1 MRVLEAID
9 SVAWAMLPEWVE
21 RIRTIAAREHDPTP
35 EALEA
40 YRAMALPKAERA
52 QVRGPVVILNAFGP
66 MFRRANLMVEFSGAT
81 SYEILHRDFQAALDN
96 PAVRSIL
103 INVDTPGGE
112 VNGVDELAKA
122 IHAARG
128 VKRIVAYVGGTGA
141 SGGYWI
147 ASAAEEVVVSDAAV
161 LGSIGVA
168 MAVTD
173 TSGRDE
179 RQGIRRVEIVSSQ
192 SPDKRPDIGTD
203 EGRARV
209 QRTVDELAAVFVT
222 AVAKHRGVDAEAV
235 IARFGRGGVEVGQKA
250 VAAGMADRIGT
261 FEGVIAELSAAP
273 SSRGGFG
280 RSPQRSGGHQMSG
293 NTDPAAAKDAGI
305 TQSDHDKAVAK
316 AKAEAAAAAQARIKA
331 ILSSDAAKASR
342 EQAEYLAYETDMA
355 AEAAIAILAKAPK
368 APEPTADETK
378 KAEAEAY
385 AKDRA
390 AATAGLGA
398 PEKPGGDKPRASLK
412 AGDVYAARRKA
423 LAGA

>member
-21 RIRTIAAREHDPTP
+21 RIRTIAARENDPTP
-35 EALEA
+35 EVLEA
-40 YRAMALPKAERA
+40 YRAMALPRSERA
-52 QVRGPVVILNAFGP
+52 QVRGSVAILNAFGP

-96 PAVRSIL
+96 PAVQSIVL
-103 INVDTPGGE
+103 NVDTPGGE

-122 IHAARG
+122 VYAARG

-147 ASAAEEVVVSDAAV
+147 ASAADEVVVSDAAV

-179 RQGIRRVEIVSSQ
+179 RQGIKRVEIVSSQ
-192 SPDKRPDIGTD
+192 SPDKRPDLGTD

-209 QRTVDELAAVFVT
+209 QRTVDDLAAVFVS
-222 AVAKHRGVDAEAV
+222 AVAKHRGIDTEAV
-235 IARFGRGGVEVGQKA
+235 LARFGRGGVEVGQKA

-261 FEGVIAELSAAP
+261 FEGVIADL
-273 SSRGGFG
+273 SSRGGVS
-280 RSPQRSGGHQMSG
+280 RPPQRSGGQLMSG
-293 NTDPAAAKDAGI
+293 TNGAPAANEAGI
-305 TQSDHDKAVAK
+305 PQAEHEKAIAK
-316 AKAEAAAAAQARIKA
+316 AKAEAQAAAQSRIKA
-331 ILSSDAAKASR
+331 ILSCDAAKGNTA
-342 EQAEYLAYETDMA
+342 QAEYLAYETDMA

-368 APEPTADETK
+368 VAEPSDDEKK
-378 KAEAEAY
+378 KAGAEAY

-398 PEKPGGDKPRASLK
+398 PEKPAPVAAK
-412 AGDVYAARRKA
+412 AGWDKAAARLNQRA
-423 LAGA
+423 R